1 MWQDIN
7 NLVNNQSLRYSDFH
21 VQDTVNIAVATL
33 LVHTA
38 FADKSF
44 HEDEVVMMRR
54 MLQERFGYG
63 DAIVDDLIIS
73 AGIAGDQYIEIDG
86 FIDTL
91 KSNFSEEELR
101 DFFRSIWRIIMADGK
116 IHPMEQ
122 RIANI
127 IAARFNIGP
136 MEHEEIKHEVLG
148 KASRHKS
155 SIQKLLEESGR
166 D

>member
-1 MWQDIN
+1 MWQEIN

-44 HEDEVVMMRR
+44 HEDEVDMMRG
-54 MLQERFGYG
+54 MLKDRFGYG

-73 AGIAGDQYIEIDG
+73 TGITGEQYIEING

-91 KSNFSEEELR
+91 KTNFSDEELR

-116 IHPMEQ
+116 IHQMEQ

-136 MEHEEIKHEVLG
+136 TEHEEIKREILIECSGNFRTPV
-148 KASRHKS
+148 
-155 SIQKLLEESGR
+155 QKILDEH
-166 D
+166 